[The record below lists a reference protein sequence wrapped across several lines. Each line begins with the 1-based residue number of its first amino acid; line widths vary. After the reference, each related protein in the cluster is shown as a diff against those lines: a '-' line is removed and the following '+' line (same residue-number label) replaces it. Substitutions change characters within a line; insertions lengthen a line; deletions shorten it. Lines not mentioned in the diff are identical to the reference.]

1 MFKTKIL
8 VSKPVDS
15 FSEDFPPLSVVYI
28 TCKQNFTQN
37 VKSFEW
43 NDCVFSHAMWV

>member
-15 FSEDFPPLSVVYI
+15 FSEDFPPL
-28 TCKQNFTQN
+28 FTSWMCLN
-37 VKSFEW
+37 TILLYYGL
-43 NDCVFSHAMWV
+43 CLALGFSL